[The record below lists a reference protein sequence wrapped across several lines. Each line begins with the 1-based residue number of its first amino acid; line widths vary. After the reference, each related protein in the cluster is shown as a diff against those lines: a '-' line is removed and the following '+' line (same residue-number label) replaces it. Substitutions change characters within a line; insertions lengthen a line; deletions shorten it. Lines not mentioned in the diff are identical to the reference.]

1 METGLAGKV
10 VLVTGGAGGI
20 GQSICR
26 AFSTEGARVV
36 VHYHESEESA
46 IELAEELGT
55 VAMGADL
62 RDPMEATRLISE
74 VISELGSLDVCIANA
89 GSYPPVSKPLWEID
103 PFRWSETMAS
113 NLGVTVNTARSFLA
127 HASKAKAGSMVMVG
141 STAGIYGESGHS
153 DYAAAKGALSLIH
166 I

>member
-26 AFSTEGARVV
+26 AFSSEGARVV

-46 IELAEELGT
+46 IELAEELGG

-62 RDPMEATRLISE
+62 RDPLAASGLISD
-74 VISELGSLDVCIANA
+74 VISELGSLDVC
-89 GSYPPVSKPLWEID
+89 
-103 PFRWSETMAS
+103 
-113 NLGVTVNTARSFLA
+113 
-127 HASKAKAGSMVMVG
+127 
-141 STAGIYGESGHS
+141 
-153 DYAAAKGALSLIH
+153 
-166 I
+166 